1 MSVDEFSVLFQII
14 HNFSVTNLIKDFDI
28 SKWKDSKHI
37 EFVKQTIGHR
47 KLNATSAYIKSLS
60 DLERQE
66 PIEKI

>member
-1 MSVDEFSVLFQII
+1 MSVDEFSVLFQIL

-28 SKWKDSKHI
+28 SKWKDSKDI

-47 KLNATSAYIKSLS
+47 KLNATSAYIKSLN